1 MSLST
6 ADKLELDDLQ
16 RSLRTQTILRFY
28 DFRYS
33 VQVTDEKG
41 IIFVPSFHKEKNIL
55 LFLFVTL
62 LQYPLL
68 RMRSEQSVRLFYLS
82 KQLFLHATKINVV
95 ILHFMLSGSQEGIGL
110 DPETLLSS
118 SILVKKAFK
127 THYTYL
133 PIFHWMKCF
142 SQVFWG

>member
-1 MSLST
+1 MIFKGLFELKPFCDSMILGTVS
-6 ADKLELDDLQ
+6 KLQ
-16 RSLRTQTILRFY
+16 M
-28 DFRYS
+28 
-33 VQVTDEKG
+33 K
-41 IIFVPSFHKEKNIL
+41 KE
-55 LFLFVTL
+55 LFLSQASTRKKNTLFLYVTL

-68 RMRSEQSVRLFYLS
+68 RMQSEQSVRLFYLS
-82 KQLFLHATKINVV
+82 KQFFLHATKINVV

-133 PIFHWMKCF
+133 PIFH
-142 SQVFWG
+142 